1 MNLVGHFRIRALL
14 SLIEKK
20 KEKARIFVKYY
31 RQEICAGNLT
41 RQKEK

>member
-20 KEKARIFVKYY
+20 KEKATKKKRGK
-31 RQEICAGNLT
+31 RNEKKTGNMSDG
-41 RQKEK
+41 